1 MDSKRECVKLLNNR
15 TTELTIIPTIMKQ
28 LKPLHCMLPY
38 LKGDYRVQPNSP
50 ALRLGFRNFPMDN
63 FGVLKSEFRAE
74 AKDGHQRFDEAK
86 IQIP

>member
-1 MDSKRECVKLLNNR
+1 
-15 TTELTIIPTIMKQ
+15 
-28 LKPLHCMLPY
+28 MLPY